1 MQEWEISA
9 LNNSSLWSRNVFGI
23 HQHFFSVGG
32 DIMSSHHVVEGYV
45 LGCSV
50 TRLCNKVKT
59 SRKKFSQISFV

>member
-1 MQEWEISA
+1 MIQECFWYPST
-9 LNNSSLWSRNVFGI
+9 
-23 HQHFFSVGG
+23 FFSVGG